1 MAADG
6 GEPEEEEEQEEEED
20 KPGQTAGQRSPH
32 TIKPTYYQTI
42 LLSKVRGAA
51 PPRMHQFVVLFPPFL
66 IQNKQLMLSFRRGS
80 YLVEASDQ
88 TLRLLGHASLDTP
101 LDHSL
106 DVLLLVLLGHWDTRP
121 PGLQLSLCDLHNN
134 RQRTYLISL
143 FENSNKNSTKKY
155 SMTYLSKHLFVDG
168 EGEVQH
174 VLDVVVLHPLETLV
188 EFFVQELQV
197 TQVTGTASTG
207 SEVTNTQ
214 CTVEMGV

>member
-1 MAADG
+1 
-6 GEPEEEEEQEEEED
+6 
-20 KPGQTAGQRSPH
+20 
-32 TIKPTYYQTI
+32 
-42 LLSKVRGAA
+42 
-51 PPRMHQFVVLFPPFL
+51 
-66 IQNKQLMLSFRRGS
+66 MLSFRRGS

-106 DVLLLVLLGHWDTRP
+106 DVLLLVLLGHWDTRS

-134 RQRTYLISL
+134 RHRTYLISL

-174 VLDVVVLHPLETLV
+174 VLDVIVLHPLETLV

-197 TQVTGTASTG
+197 TQVTWTASTG
-207 SEVTNTQ
+207 SEVNN
-214 CTVEMGV
+214 V